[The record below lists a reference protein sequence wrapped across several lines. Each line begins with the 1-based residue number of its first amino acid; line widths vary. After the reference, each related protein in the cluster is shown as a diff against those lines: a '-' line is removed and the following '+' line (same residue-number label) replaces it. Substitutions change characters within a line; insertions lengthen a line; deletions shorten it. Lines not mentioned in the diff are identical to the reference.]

1 MNIQK
6 LDELNMENNRIEIY
20 DKDNN
25 LLKVIEPYA
34 VESCMNPGIFKIT
47 PVKIEKDK
55 TLNEIIDWCE
65 NQRRKI
71 LADIEPAPGED
82 AEEAYADLESV
93 IRSDNPIIKYSN
105 DLLDGSEAFVYG
117 VIMQARLLDHII
129 DHCRSMLGYSGTMP
143 SEVPNQS
150 EDAKE

>member
-1 MNIQK
+1 MMATN
-6 LDELNMENNRIEIY
+6 
-20 DKDNN
+20 
-25 LLKVIEPYA
+25 V
-34 VESCMNPGIFKIT
+34 T
-47 PVKIEKDK
+47 EKDK
-55 TLNEIIDWCE
+55 TLQEVIDWCE

-82 AEEAYADLESV
+82 AEESYADLESV

-129 DHCRSMLGYSGTMP
+129 DHCRHMLGYSGSMP

>member
-47 PVKIEKDK
+47 PVKIEKTKDSK
-55 TLNEIIDWCE
+55 TEIKKQDIESGDIE
-65 NQRRKI
+65 VKASDFTPQRRK
-71 LADIEPAPGED
+71 
-82 AEEAYADLESV
+82 V
-93 IRSDNPIIKYSN
+93 KSN
-105 DLLDGSEAFVYG
+105 CTNCTNCGRCSW
-117 VIMQARLLDHII
+117 
-129 DHCRSMLGYSGTMP
+129 
-143 SEVPNQS
+143 
-150 EDAKE
+150 